1 MVGLPIRCGEVA
13 DHRGWF
19 DEIISANDGAAKA
32 GATAYEAVVHDDD
45 DDDDAIFNIDVGL
58 DHYLVPDHR
67 ISNIA
72 AFDHGSSSNNAVSVK
87 QRG

>member
-32 GATAYEAVVHDDD
+32 GATAYEAVVHDD
-45 DDDDAIFNIDVGL
+45 AVFNIDVGL
-58 DHYLVPDHR
+58 DHNLVPDHR
-67 ISNIA
+67 ITNIA